1 MTEELGTEIE
11 TQGKILDRR
20 KRYRK
25 KPTTKTPLS
34 VYFNMDVPEDVE
46 ALEALEYLKDIYGGE
61 KQGKSVAVKEV
72 IRIFYK
78 QLQEKT
84 EYINKLMNLEK
95 YYFDVWSAYQD
106 RQVEYTKS
114 RYATENALIQDEHN
128 IQKEFIFG

>member
-1 MTEELGTEIE
+1 MTEEAETETE
-11 TQGKILDRR
+11 TEEKLLDRR

-72 IRIFYK
+72 LRIFYK
-78 QLQEKT
+78 QLQEK
-84 EYINKLMNLEK
+84 K
-95 YYFDVWSAYQD
+95 A
-106 RQVEYTKS
+106 
-114 RYATENALIQDEHN
+114 
-128 IQKEFIFG
+128 